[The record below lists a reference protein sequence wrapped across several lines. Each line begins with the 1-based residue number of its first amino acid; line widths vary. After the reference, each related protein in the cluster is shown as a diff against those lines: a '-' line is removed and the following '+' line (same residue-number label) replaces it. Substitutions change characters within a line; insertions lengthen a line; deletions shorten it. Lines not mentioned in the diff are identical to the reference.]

1 MPKHP
6 SEKLWDL
13 THKDKLKEYQ
23 AKYFTD
29 KIRINLI
36 LDNETVDAINQLN
49 PEDISLAAKVKAIIR
64 DRINEDRK

>member
-1 MPKHP
+1 MPKHS

-23 AKYFTD
+23 AKYFSD

-36 LDNETVDAINQLN
+36 LDNETVEAINKLN
-49 PEDISLAAKVKAIIR
+49 SEDISLAGKVKAIIK
-64 DRINEDRK
+64 DWINTERE